1 MAKLS
6 LNLRCRRVCTRLL
19 FRITRQ
25 EKWKLKKLHKL
36 RINKFKGAVKSKSI
50 NRSRSINLST
60 KVTFSKTQP
69 APSSPS
75 TRRPKWVR
83 ISPETRQP
91 GLMKEK
97 TGQSRPCRMNQ
108 PKETNQKMNKNKPI
122 PTKEGDL
129 LHPEQAHFKPNQ
141 SSKKPPL
148 GVLKRPLISLFK

>member
-1 MAKLS
+1 MDKLS

-36 RINKFKGAVKSKSI
+36 RTSKLKGVVKSKSI
-50 NRSRSINLST
+50 SRSRSINHST

-69 APSSPS
+69 APSNPS
-75 TRRPKWVR
+75 TRQPKWVK

-108 PKETNQKMNKNKPI
+108 QKETNQKKKDKPI
-122 PTKEGDL
+122 PTKEAS
-129 LHPEQAHFKPNQ
+129 LHPELAQSKPNR
-141 SSKKPPL
+141 SSKKPRL
-148 GVLKRPLISLFK
+148 GA